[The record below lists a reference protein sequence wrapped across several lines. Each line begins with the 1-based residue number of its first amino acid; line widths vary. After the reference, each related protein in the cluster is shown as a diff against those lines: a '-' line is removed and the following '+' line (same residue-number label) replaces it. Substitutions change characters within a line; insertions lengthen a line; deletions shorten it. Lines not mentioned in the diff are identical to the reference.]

1 VRFTFEK
8 CFVFELFVNGFE
20 KSVFKI
26 ITKRGS
32 ILCVIM
38 VCIMLGFDLILLS
51 HGGEPIH
58 DYS

>member
-38 VCIMLGFDLILLS
+38 VCINGFSSKCIICLDF
-51 HGGEPIH
+51 HRNE
-58 DYS
+58 